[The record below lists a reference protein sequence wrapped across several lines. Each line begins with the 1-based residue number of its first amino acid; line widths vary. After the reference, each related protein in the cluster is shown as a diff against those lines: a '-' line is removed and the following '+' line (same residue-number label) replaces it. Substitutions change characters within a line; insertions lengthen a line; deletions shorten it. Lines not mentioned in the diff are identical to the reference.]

1 MNNTT
6 DFNLKKVLPAI
17 LAIALGMLLVMMDT
31 TIMNVTLPHLQMAF
45 HQNLSHSQWVITAYT
60 LSMATVIP
68 FAGFLGDRFSDK
80 KIFAL
85 AIIFFTLAS
94 LLSANAHSLESLI
107 VWRIAQG
114 LAGGVVAP
122 IGIGMSFKIIPME
135 KRGAMMG
142 ILGLPMLLAP
152 TIGPALAGFL
162 VKAFDWSTVF
172 LINLPIGI
180 LALIFVL
187 LFLPNFP
194 ANKASQ
200 IDFKG
205 AALSPFAF
213 PVLIYGVHVGADKGW
228 SNLGALGFIFG
239 GLILLILF
247 VLVELRVENPLLHL
261 RAFALPEFTKGISLM
276 WLNQIVVFGAMLLVP
291 LYLQNLVGL
300 SSETTGLIMVPQAI
314 ASFLG
319 MVIGGRLFDK
329 FGTKA
334 AALPGFALGAFSLL
348 LFTQI
353 NPHSS
358 LLFTICAIL
367 LLGLA
372 QGLVNMQVN
381 NHALQAIPLQKIS
394 RVTPLTNEM
403 MQVVNS
409 FAIAF
414 LTAFL
419 SRQMKTEKTGA
430 FLQTNLTA
438 FHHTFF
444 LLLIFVSAGFI
455 LTLFL
460 KKKANA

>member
-1 MNNTT
+1 M
-6 DFNLKKVLPAI
+6 V
-17 LAIALGMLLVMMDT
+17 
-31 TIMNVTLPHLQMAF
+31 
-45 HQNLSHSQWVITAYT
+45 
-60 LSMATVIP
+60 
-68 FAGFLGDRFSDK
+68 
-80 KIFAL
+80 
-85 AIIFFTLAS
+85 
-94 LLSANAHSLESLI
+94 
-107 VWRIAQG
+107 
-114 LAGGVVAP
+114 
-122 IGIGMSFKIIPME
+122 
-135 KRGAMMG
+135 
-142 ILGLPMLLAP
+142 
-152 TIGPALAGFL
+152 
-162 VKAFDWSTVF
+162 
-172 LINLPIGI
+172 
-180 LALIFVL
+180 
-187 LFLPNFP
+187 
-194 ANKASQ
+194 
-200 IDFKG
+200 
-205 AALSPFAF
+205 
-213 PVLIYGVHVGADKGW
+213 
-228 SNLGALGFIFG
+228 
-239 GLILLILF
+239 LF

-329 FGTKA
+329 LGTKA

-419 SRQMKTEKTGA
+419 SRQMKIEKTGA

-444 LLLIFVSAGFI
+444 LLLIFVSVGFI